1 MSQFPTIR
9 EYENFH
15 GFGTVHFYEA
25 EANKCGQ
32 KTKRIPCVSENGTAC
47 FVLLTQ
53 PPEPCS
59 AQALDGMDII
69 TEDEAVCLYSGAAR
83 HNSDLTDILHSLGFS
98 FLSEKSVEQEELIQ
112 FSFFG

>member
-1 MSQFPTIR
+1 MSLFPTIR

-15 GFGTVHFYEA
+15 GFCTVHFYEA

-59 AQALDGMDII
+59 AQAFDGMDII

-83 HNSDLTDILHSLGFS
+83 HNSDLTNLLHRLGFH
-98 FLSEKSVEQEELIQ
+98 FLSENAVDHDELVQ
-112 FSFFG
+112 FSFFS

>member
-25 EANKCGQ
+25 EAIKCGQ
-32 KTKRIPCVSENGTAC
+32 KTKRIPCVSDDGTAC

-53 PPEPCS
+53 LPEPCS
-59 AQALDGMDII
+59 TQAFDCMDII
-69 TEDEAVCLYSGAAR
+69 TEDEAHCLYSGAAR
-83 HNSDLTDILHSLGFS
+83 HNSDLTDFLHRIGFR
-98 FLSEKSVEQEELIQ
+98 FRSESTGNQEELIQ